1 MASPGTSPKR
11 SISVEAMALGSRG
24 HVEQSLRTWVGA
36 WPGSAVQ
43 GERPRWS
50 VVARCVGGICRTW
63 GAAPMRGSASRAM
76 GPAASYC
83 WHRPARIPR
92 SLARVCDA
100 KDLVRGRVIGVHHS
114 AESKLGS
121 YFAEGLEQAGL
132 GRAAVIVAT
141 EAEDDAGLLKVTV
154 ALSSV
159 ADWKLRS
166 EVHQVA
172 VRVEDEH
179 DATVLCFF
187 QPLDPVPF
195 APTRVRA
202 PKHAR

>member
-1 MASPGTSPKR
+1 MLCG
-11 SISVEAMALGSRG
+11 
-24 HVEQSLRTWVGA
+24 
-36 WPGSAVQ
+36 
-43 GERPRWS
+43 
-50 VVARCVGGICRTW
+50 
-63 GAAPMRGSASRAM
+63 
-76 GPAASYC
+76 
-83 WHRPARIPR
+83 
-92 SLARVCDA
+92 LAG
-100 KDLVRGRVIGVHHS
+100 GRVIGVHHS
-114 AESKLGS
+114 AEGKLGS

-132 GRAAVIVAT
+132 SRAALIVST
-141 EAEDDAGLLKVTV
+141 EADDEAGLLKVTV

-166 EVHQVA
+166 QVHQVA

-179 DATVLCFF
+179 DVTVLCFF

>member
-1 MASPGTSPKR
+1 
-11 SISVEAMALGSRG
+11 
-24 HVEQSLRTWVGA
+24 
-36 WPGSAVQ
+36 
-43 GERPRWS
+43 
-50 VVARCVGGICRTW
+50 
-63 GAAPMRGSASRAM
+63 MRGSASRAVAA
-76 GPAASYC
+76 AASYC
-83 WHRPARIPR
+83 WHRPAKTAR

-100 KDLVRGRVIGVHHS
+100 LWLGPGGRVIGVHHS

-132 GRAAVIVAT
+132 SRAALIVST
-141 EAEDDAGLLKVTV
+141 EADEEAGLLKVTV

-179 DATVLCFF
+179 DVTVLCFF

-195 APTRVRA
+195 APRHVRA

>member
-1 MASPGTSPKR
+1 MR
-11 SISVEAMALGSRG
+11 
-24 HVEQSLRTWVGA
+24 
-36 WPGSAVQ
+36 
-43 GERPRWS
+43 
-50 VVARCVGGICRTW
+50 GGICRTW
-63 GAAPMRGSASRAM
+63 GAASRRGVRFAGGGGR
-76 GPAASYC
+76 GLVL
-83 WHRPARIPR
+83 
-92 SLARVCDA
+92 LAQACQNHP
-100 KDLVRGRVIGVHHS
+100 LPGQGVRCSVAWFAGGGGVIGVHHS

-132 GRAAVIVAT
+132 SRAALIVST
-141 EAEDDAGLLKVTV
+141 ETDEEAGLLKVTV

-179 DATVLCFF
+179 DVTVLCFF

-195 APTRVRA
+195 APRHVRA